1 MEKALKIVKTL
12 RNNWKKSVF
21 GAILVYYGAAT
32 AKEKYE
38 INILMRAA
46 CKEAVK
52 YGDAMIEYDR
62 NPTLIT
68 VVLNP
73 VANKRKAKKDFEKY
87 CEPILHL
94 AGLQVDVKVTTSEG
108 HAKEIVENLKGTE
121 AIIVAGGDGTLSE
134 TVTGLLRRNDDAN
147 RFPLG
152 ILPLGSTNS
161 LGNTLFPGGKGVER
175 VKQLIEACM
184 AIVQGQTVLKD
195 AMKIEPLANEEET
208 PSRPIY
214 AMTSIDW
221 GAFRD
226 IRAKRDKYWL
236 YGPLRE
242 YASYIFNGYKDS
254 ITWICNGVITYTPPC
269 AGCSNCITKKPELKR
284 KWSFFMP
291 STQATT
297 DTDKLKILNPECAST
312 HELCFKTSEMKI
324 SPKLSGGIPALRVEL
339 GRNKYSYTEFVSE
352 GWRRIKGD
360 SKIEEVIQARTIL
373 LQPQSTKPDEVFEI
387 DKEEFDVKPM
397 KVTILPNMIKL
408 FCKSEKFDK

>member
-161 LGNTLFPGGKGVER
+161 IGNTLFPGGKGVEK

-184 AIVQGQTVLKD
+184 AIVQGQTILKD

-214 AMTSIDW
+214 AMTSINW

-226 IRAKRDKYWL
+226 IQAKRDKYWL

-242 YASYIFNGYKDS
+242 YAAYIFNGYKDS

-269 AGCSNCITKKPELKR
+269 AGCSNCLTKKPELKR

-291 STQATT
+291 STQATN
-297 DTDKLKILNPECAST
+297 DTAKIKILNPECAVT
-312 HELCFKTSEMKI
+312 EELCFKTSEMKI
-324 SPKLSGGIPALRVEL
+324 SPNVTGGLPALRVEL

-360 SKIEEVIQARTIL
+360 SKIEEVVKARTIL

-397 KVTILPNMIKL
+397 KVTILPNMIKM
-408 FCKSEKFDK
+408 FCKSEKLDK

>member
-1 MEKALKIVKTL
+1 MERLSKIAKTL

-21 GAILVYYGAAT
+21 GAFVLYYGGAT

-38 INILMRAA
+38 ISILMSAA

-52 YGDAMIEYDR
+52 YGDSMIDFDR

-68 VVLNP
+68 VIMNP
-73 VANKRKAKKDFEKY
+73 VANRRKAKKEFEKY

-94 AGLQVDVKVTTSEG
+94 AGLQVDVIQTTSEG

-147 RFPLG
+147 QFPLG
-152 ILPLGSTNS
+152 VLPLGTTNS
-161 LGNTLFPGGKGVER
+161 LGNELFPGGKGVEKVR
-175 VKQLIEACM
+175 QLIDACM
-184 AIVQGQTVLKD
+184 AIVKGNTIWKD
-195 AMKIEPLANEEET
+195 AMKIEPITSEEEP

-226 IRAKRDKYWL
+226 IQAKRDKYWF
-236 YGPLRE
+236 YGPFRD
-242 YASYIFNGYKDS
+242 YASYVFNGYKDS
-254 ITWICNGVITYTPPC
+254 ITWTCNGVLSYTPPC
-269 AGCSNCITKKPELKR
+269 AGCSNCVSKKPEIKR

-291 STQATT
+291 STQAAPESDRT
-297 DTDKLKILNPECAST
+297 KLINEECVLT
-312 HELCFKTSEMKI
+312 NELCFKSTELRI
-324 SPKLSGGIPALRVEL
+324 SPKVGDLPALCVEL
-339 GRNKYSYTEFVSE
+339 GRSKYSYVEFVSE
-352 GWRRIKGD
+352 GWRRVKGD
-360 SKIEEVIQARTIL
+360 GNIQEVLQARTIE
-373 LQPQSTKPDEVFEI
+373 LQPQNTKPDGVFEI

-397 KVTILPNMIKL
+397 KVTILPKTIKL
-408 FCKSEKFDK
+408 FCKTEQN